1 MFLFFYIDDLGLDGI
16 PHLELELTVLLVERE
31 HAKVVVAR
39 EIGKPPKNK
48 MMPRFEIFF
57 KRPPEVCESIPA
69 ARIASLLPGKVV
81 VIAETIWS
89 RQCHHL
95 TIRFLLSGTFF
106 RQSGLS
112 NLEYM
117 QVFVGKE
124 RETICRSSG

>member
-39 EIGKPPKNK
+39 EIGKPPNNK
-48 MMPRFEIFF
+48 IMPIFDIF
-57 KRPPEVCESIPA
+57 SKKPPEVCESIPA

-95 TIRFLLSGTFF
+95 TIRFLLSGIIV
-106 RQSGLS
+106 RQPGLS
-112 NLEYM
+112 SLEYT
-117 QVFVGKE
+117 QVFWKE
-124 RETICRSSG
+124 KDTISHSSG